1 MTQTIFIYFILAH
14 INTDKDKQMDS
25 SVEATYSYLKNKY
38 NTSVIGKKELAEE
51 LNIAPST
58 LDLYLSKG
66 MGIPRYKKLGTAKNA
81 RVVFNLYDIAVFLH
95 TDQIETM

>member
-1 MTQTIFIYFILAH
+1 
-14 INTDKDKQMDS
+14 MDS

-81 RVVFNLYDIAVFLH
+81 RVVFNLYDIAVFLN